1 MDPWTPRAEL
11 QNGSVFAHR
20 QVIGILALKCLGSGL
35 LPPNRT
41 RSHLRQCLHRQKRE
55 VSKQSARVVEHLVL
69 FLPSALSLTRNVLR
83 SVFTLSPRTR
93 SLPHSIH
100 P

>member
-35 LPPNRT
+35 VPPNRT
-41 RSHLRQCLHRQKRE
+41 RSHLGQCLHRQKRE
-55 VSKQSARVVEHLVL
+55 VSKQSARVVENLG
-69 FLPSALSLTRNVLR
+69 
-83 SVFTLSPRTR
+83 VFW
-93 SLPHSIH
+93 IEAI
-100 P
+100 